1 MKAKIGS
8 ILFSVFKY
16 VMLIAAAIISL
27 LPVVVCVFTAF
38 KTTDD
43 YNASSVLDL
52 PKQWMAENFS
62 IAMKQANML
71 RGFANTAIVL
81 VVVLVCS
88 IFISAMLAYVLNR
101 FKFRGNGA
109 IQNLFMFASLIP
121 GIATQVTVYQIM
133 FSLGL
138 INHLYGYMIVLMG
151 TDIIS
156 IYIFLQFFENLPV
169 SLDESAITGESI
181 PVDKMAG
188 DKVIGA
194 TINKSGYFKMEATK
208 VGDETALSQIIRLV
222 DEATSSKAPIA
233 KLADK
238 VARVLRA
245 LFRKHGVTKRDLV
258 MAVGVGNEGMT
269 ADALG
274 AKTLKYLDIT
284 EHLYAAR
291 LKPRGKGRLSG
302 VASGVSGVTGLE
314 SYEIV
319 RGVTDRVSPKLV
331 IAVDTLAARQASRL
345 KRVVQISDR
354 GLVPGSGVSNARAPL
369 NEESLG
375 VPVVAIGVPLVIYAR
390 NILLEY
396 AGGYR
401 LSDLAGGKDNAYNRS
416 ARELEDLVVTLKEI
430 DVAVEDFAEALG
442 RGINAAVHGM

>member
-8 ILFSVFKY
+8 ILFTVFKY

-169 SLDESAITGESI
+169 SLDESAIMDGCTYFGVFFKILFPLLKPAIVTSLVLKGVSVYNEYYMSNLYLQT
-181 PVDKMAG
+181 KELR
-188 DKVIGA
+188 
-194 TINKSGYFKMEATK
+194 TIS
-208 VGDETALSQIIRLV
+208 TALYAFTGPYGNQYNYICAGVLITII
-222 DEATSSKAPIA
+222 PIFI
-233 KLADK
+233 
-238 VARVLRA
+238 
-245 LFRKHGVTKRDLV
+245 LFLIFQKQVYGG
-258 MAVGVGNEGMT
+258 MA
-269 ADALG
+269 AG
-274 AKTLKYLDIT
+274 AV
-284 EHLYAAR
+284 
-291 LKPRGKGRLSG
+291 KG
-302 VASGVSGVTGLE
+302 
-314 SYEIV
+314 
-319 RGVTDRVSPKLV
+319 
-331 IAVDTLAARQASRL
+331 
-345 KRVVQISDR
+345 
-354 GLVPGSGVSNARAPL
+354 
-369 NEESLG
+369 
-375 VPVVAIGVPLVIYAR
+375 
-390 NILLEY
+390 
-396 AGGYR
+396 
-401 LSDLAGGKDNAYNRS
+401 
-416 ARELEDLVVTLKEI
+416 
-430 DVAVEDFAEALG
+430 
-442 RGINAAVHGM
+442 